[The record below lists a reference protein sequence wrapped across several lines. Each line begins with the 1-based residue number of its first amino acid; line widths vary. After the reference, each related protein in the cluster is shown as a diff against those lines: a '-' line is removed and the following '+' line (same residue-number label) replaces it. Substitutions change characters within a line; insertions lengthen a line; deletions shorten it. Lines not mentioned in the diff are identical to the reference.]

1 MWSVV
6 VFLLCASFP
15 CVFLSQ
21 DSVGV
26 ARVLVLVGLG
36 WFVCEVCFWGM
47 GGWGSLVMWDGGA
60 DGCAVC
66 AACVS
71 SHVSMLMSG
80 ACPSI
85 WHLSI
90 SDKHGAAVVLG

>member
-1 MWSVV
+1 MSIPRGCVRVARGLVGEGCRMCVCSLCCWGRGGFGSLWSVV

-36 WFVCEVCFWGM
+36 WFVCEVCVGGM
-47 GGWGSLVMWDGGA
+47 GGWGS
-60 DGCAVC
+60 
-66 AACVS
+66 
-71 SHVSMLMSG
+71 
-80 ACPSI
+80 
-85 WHLSI
+85 
-90 SDKHGAAVVLG
+90 